1 MSDGAASALAG
12 DFTPTAAAS
21 SGLDGVV
28 GSAVEPAVAN
38 PTSEAASTSPSAP
51 PAFPPI
57 RTQASLRLARSPT

>member
-51 PAFPPI
+51 PGFPAD
-57 RTQASLRLARSPT
+57 TDAGFGLARSPT